1 MAGLRRLVNR
11 ALSGHIPEKRL
22 FVQSADATSY
32 IRITP
37 LSQLMLGAATLAAAG
52 WMAVATAGMV
62 LDLVS
67 TDSTASQTVKL
78 QEAYQLRLDEISDER
93 DQRARETRSAQDRF
107 QLAMGQISRQQS
119 AILESVEDRRELSA
133 ALEVM
138 RARLS
143 DAAAQRDSM
152 AQTNDRLMAQM
163 SEVSE
168 TLVQKGRTGNDL
180 DETLQTVSAA
190 LSDTVA
196 ARDAAQ
202 AEGAELSR
210 KLAESELKSTF
221 HAMRQDDMFDELE
234 LAVAMSLGPLEG
246 LLKKSDLDVDSLI
259 ASVRGSYSGQGG
271 PAAGPVLSTRS
282 FDDPSLATKFDR
294 LMVDL
299 DRMNLM
305 RIAATKLP
313 YAMPVKAKFRFT
325 SGFGTRRDPK
335 GWGRRM
341 HSGVDF
347 AAPKGTAIYST
358 ADGVVISAKR
368 ERGYGNTI
376 RIQHEFGFESVYAHQ
391 TKLLVK
397 AGQRV
402 SLGDH
407 IGTMGSTG
415 RSTGVHLHYEVH
427 LNGRKVNPMTYME
440 AARNVF

>member
-1 MAGLRRLVNR
+1 MAGLRRWMNR
-11 ALSGHIPEKRL
+11 ALSAHIPEKRV

-37 LSQLMLGAATLAAAG
+37 LSQLMLGTATLVAAG

-62 LDLVS
+62 LDVVS
-67 TDSTASQTVKL
+67 ADKTASQTVKL
-78 QEAYQLRLDEISDER
+78 QGAYQSRLDEISQER
-93 DQRARETRSAQDRF
+93 DLRARETRSAQDRF
-107 QLAMGQISRQQS
+107 QIAMKQISRQQS

-133 ALEVM
+133 ALDVM
-138 RARLS
+138 RERLS
-143 DAAAQRDSM
+143 DAVTQRDAMSQANDQLL
-152 AQTNDRLMAQM
+152 AQV

-168 TLVQKGRTGNDL
+168 TLDQKGRTGNDL
-180 DETLQTVSAA
+180 DETLQTVSAT
-190 LSDTVA
+190 LSDAVA

-202 AEGAELSR
+202 AEGVELAR
-210 KLAESELKSTF
+210 KLADSELKSTF
-221 HAMRQDDMFDELE
+221 NSMRQDEMIDELE
-234 LAVAMSLGPLEG
+234 LAVAMSFGPLER
-246 LLKKSDLDVDSLI
+246 LLKKSDMGVDSLI

-271 PAAGPVLSTRS
+271 PADGPVVSTRS
-282 FDDPSLATKFDR
+282 FDDPAIATKFDR

-313 YAMPVKAKFRFT
+313 YAIPVKDSFRFT

-347 AAPKGTAIYST
+347 AAPRGTPIYST
-358 ADGVVISAKR
+358 AGGVVISAKR
-368 ERGYGNTI
+368 EGGYGNTI

-397 AGQRV
+397 AGQRI

-440 AARNVF
+440 AAKNVF